1 MTITE
6 VRGLMIRNFS
16 LLAILLLT
24 FSASIS
30 LVPAQVSSSDDESR
44 MMEDTVATVD
54 AANAANTVKTMENN
68 ATTEEDTSTA
78 SASAQG
84 IWKATLGEK
93 EIIMAVNQSAQS
105 VFGLAKFEGDNPW
118 NAAIAGSLSANAVSF
133 SLAAVE
139 DEVLASTYISAT
151 LVGDSMLGFF
161 IRSDSRGKASR
172 GDFTAIMISPD
183 TSSYTPA
190 VVTTAPLPAVQTE
203 QVSTE
208 QKNEAGSGEES
219 KEPVAVLE
227 SESRFKDVT
236 VLAKGINPNIMPR
249 MAPL

>member
-1 MTITE
+1 MIRTQLDLAQMTITE
-6 VRGLMIRNFS
+6 VWGLMIRNFC
-16 LLAILLLT
+16 LMAILLLT
-24 FSASIS
+24 LFASIS
-30 LVPAQVSSSDDESR
+30 LVPALDSSS
-44 MMEDTVATVD
+44 
-54 AANAANTVKTMENN
+54 MENN
-68 ATTEEDTSTA
+68 ATTEEGTATA
-78 SASAQG
+78 SASVQG

-133 SLAAVE
+133 SLAAMEV
-139 DEVLASTYISAT
+139 EVLASTYISAT
-151 LVGDSMLGFF
+151 LEGDTMNGFF
-161 IRSDSRGKASR
+161 IRSDSKGKASR

-190 VVTTAPLPAVQTE
+190 VVTTAPLPAAQTE

-208 QKNEAGSGEES
+208 QMNEVPS
-219 KEPVAVLE
+219 KEEPTAVLE
-227 SESRFKDVT
+227 SASRFKDVT
-236 VLAKGINPNIMPR
+236 KLAKGINPNILPR